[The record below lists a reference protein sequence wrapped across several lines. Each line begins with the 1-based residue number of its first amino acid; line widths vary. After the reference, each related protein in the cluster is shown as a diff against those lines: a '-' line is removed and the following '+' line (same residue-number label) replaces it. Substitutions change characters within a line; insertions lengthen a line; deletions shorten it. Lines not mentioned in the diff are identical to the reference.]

1 MSARTNF
8 LHKLSQSFLPLL
20 LSLVF
25 TMATFYL
32 GAIPLYRYLHQ
43 WYLQNHY
50 VALKASLSEVH
61 IVSSPENQRHL
72 LLGRLRYHYL
82 HDQVDLRNQVLLQ
95 SESDKGIDYLLEM
108 QRNYQRTDRQ
118 TILIDPALPQH
129 WIMPVEPKAR
139 NLLFLLP
146 FVIVS
151 GLIALACMQWSRQVW
166 RKASQDEKQIQQ
178 ALVDTWSQ
186 KYVQLPVESELA
198 IRDDRLGFSGVV
210 LFVLCWNG
218 IALPLTYLLI
228 FSEQGNVQMG
238 WGLLSLIFP
247 LVGFL
252 LVIALGRQA
261 FSDWQIGPA
270 LLTSARTLSN
280 EMTQFNLRC
289 YLAQPLGKRFF
300 DQHMTYSAQVTLS
313 CKRFQKRDD
322 EQEETTLY
330 QQNLNLP
337 MLAHGS
343 QYLDLVVPIAANL
356 PATQEDSETQRSY
369 VWELKL
375 ELAGRSLSFTL
386 PVKQGNQQVDGL
398 NHHVAMLTAELAS
411 LPDPRQLR
419 KCLWTVIGLAALVML
434 FPAWMAYQHSQ
445 TGGDA
450 GQSGLTQDA
459 TTPITRHAKLAE
471 LERLSQQGADLNAF
485 DEDGKTLLMYAADQA
500 DLTSLKF
507 LLQHGVTVD
516 LATNYQADIGGR
528 TALFGA
534 IENDALDAVVLLL
547 DAGASMQQRSNRVWT
562 PVHYAAYKGAL
573 KSLRELARRG
583 ADLQQKFQG
592 GRGSTPLMIA
602 AQYQQ
607 VAVINF
613 LLQEAKVDKTMRDDY
628 AEDACGYALYYQ
640 KTQSLRALACD

>member
-1 MSARTNF
+1 
-8 LHKLSQSFLPLL
+8 
-20 LSLVF
+20 
-25 TMATFYL
+25 
-32 GAIPLYRYLHQ
+32 
-43 WYLQNHY
+43 
-50 VALKASLSEVH
+50 
-61 IVSSPENQRHL
+61 
-72 LLGRLRYHYL
+72 
-82 HDQVDLRNQVLLQ
+82 
-95 SESDKGIDYLLEM
+95 
-108 QRNYQRTDRQ
+108 
-118 TILIDPALPQH
+118 
-129 WIMPVEPKAR
+129 
-139 NLLFLLP
+139 
-146 FVIVS
+146 
-151 GLIALACMQWSRQVW
+151 
-166 RKASQDEKQIQQ
+166 
-178 ALVDTWSQ
+178 
-186 KYVQLPVESELA
+186 
-198 IRDDRLGFSGVV
+198 
-210 LFVLCWNG
+210 
-218 IALPLTYLLI
+218 
-228 FSEQGNVQMG
+228 MG

-270 LLTSARTLSN
+270 LLTSARALSN

-300 DQHMTYSAQVTLS
+300 DQHMTYSAQATLS
-313 CKRFQKRDD
+313 CKRLQKRDD

-419 KCLWTVIGLAALVML
+419 KCLWTAIGLAALVML
-434 FPAWMAYQHSQ
+434 FPAWMAYQYSQ
-445 TGGDA
+445 TGGDT

-459 TTPITRHAKLAE
+459 TTPITRHVKLAE

-507 LLQHGVTVD
+507 LLQHGVNVD

-613 LLQEAKVDKTMRDDY
+613 LVQEAKVDKTMRDDY
-628 AEDACGYALYYQ
+628 AEDACGYARYYQ